1 MGVFPADR
9 PELGRFGESVAA
21 MFLQARGCV
30 IVARN
35 VETADGEID
44 LIARVDGELTAVEVR
59 TARRDDEW
67 PYLMSVDKER
77 QVRRVAA
84 GLDPPVFRVDLVT
97 VLVGVSGVRVRW
109 SRRL

>member
-1 MGVFPADR
+1 MGVLPADR
-9 PELGRFGESVAA
+9 PELGRFGEGLAA
-21 MFLQARGCV
+21 VFLQRRGAA

-35 VETADGEID
+35 VATPDGELD
-44 LIARVDGELTAVEVR
+44 LVADIDGELTAVEVR

-67 PYLMSVDKER
+67 PYLMSVAKER

-97 VLVGVSGVRVRW
+97 VLVGVAGIRVRW